1 MIAAPRAV
9 LLDTHAWAATFL
21 SATAL
26 PAPARRAIAGAET
39 VYVSPI
45 SCFEIGQKVRI
56 GKWPQMTGQ
65 LHRLEEIARL
75 QGAQF
80 APMPAGLLLRANVL
94 EWDHRDP
101 FDRIIAVTALAM
113 DLPLVTADA
122 ALTAL
127 PGLRCIW

>member
-21 SATAL
+21 TEGAL
-26 PAPARRAIAGAET
+26 PAAARSTIAGAEA

-56 GKWPQMTGQ
+56 GKWPQMAEQ
-65 LHRLEEIARL
+65 VHRLEDIARL
-75 QGAQF
+75 QGAVF
-80 APMPAGLLLRANVL
+80 APLPAGLLLRASQL

-101 FDRIIAVTALAM
+101 FDRIIAATALAM

-122 ALTAL
+122 ALAAF